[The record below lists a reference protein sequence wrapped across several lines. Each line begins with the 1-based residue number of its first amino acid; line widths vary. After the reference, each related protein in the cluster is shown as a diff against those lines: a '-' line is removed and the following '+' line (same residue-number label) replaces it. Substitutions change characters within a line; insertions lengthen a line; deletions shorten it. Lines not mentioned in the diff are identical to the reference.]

1 MSLQRQET
9 NLELLCFST
18 KNRVLALH
26 PHLFLQL
33 SAVFSFPWFP
43 WAHFVTQQGTVLR
56 QVVPVPTVARF
67 RTLCGLQFSYPEYL
81 VTCGNAPKQIV
92 RSLECDRCAGLIVT
106 YDKWYIYIYICH
118 QPSVCLFHNF
128 ESGMKSCSTQWFRPT
143 GHLKQV

>member
-106 YDKWYIYIYICH
+106 YDKWYIYIYTYAINH
-118 QPSVCLFHNF
+118 QCVCFIILSQGWSHAQLNDL
-128 ESGMKSCSTQWFRPT
+128 GQ
-143 GHLKQV
+143 LAI